1 VPFDPAALLRALLPR
16 RCPACRQS
24 LGQDAGV
31 CSSCLNKWSAQI
43 TDASTLRETRIPHL
57 IYLGEYFGPL
67 RRTVSALK
75 YAGSRDIAPRVAP
88 LLAKRIPAWWQ
99 LEGVCAVPLHR
110 KRQRQ
115 RGFNQSE
122 LIALEVAKIRGLPYL
137 NALERVRST
146 RQQAKLHGLER
157 QKNVQNAF
165 KVTSSVGG
173 NVLLVDDVFTT
184 GATLRDCERALLEAG
199 AKQVYFMVLAR

>member
-1 VPFDPAALLRALLPR
+1 MPFEIAALLRALLPR
-16 RCPACRQS
+16 PCPACRRS
-24 LGQDAGV
+24 LGQEAGL
-31 CSSCLNKWSAQI
+31 CSSCLSSFSAQI

-75 YAGSRDIAPRVAP
+75 YAGSREIAPRVAP
-88 LLAKRIPAWWQ
+88 MLARRIPAWWQ
-99 LEGVCAVPLHR
+99 LESVCAVPLHP

-122 LIALEVAKIRGLPYL
+122 LIALEVAKERALPFL
-137 NALERVRST
+137 KALERTRST

-157 QKNVQNAF
+157 QKNVENAF
-165 KVTSSVGG
+165 KANSSLKG